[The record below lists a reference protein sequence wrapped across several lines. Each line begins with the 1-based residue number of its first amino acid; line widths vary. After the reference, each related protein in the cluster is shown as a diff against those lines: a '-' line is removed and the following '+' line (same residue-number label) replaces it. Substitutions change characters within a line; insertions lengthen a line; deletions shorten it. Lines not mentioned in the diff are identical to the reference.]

1 MTYRRAKGYS
11 IWCFETYPFA
21 VDNDSA
27 ARYTGNSANHI
38 SVPAASSTRSTF
50 MALLPHS
57 RASTGME
64 TPAGEIPLEL
74 TIVMPCLNEAET
86 LERCIRN
93 AQSFLE
99 SHGVSGEIV
108 VGDNGSTDGSQEIAC
123 RCGARV
129 VDVKLRGYGAAVYFA
144 SLAARGKYIIMGDSD
159 ESYDFINLMPFL
171 EKLRE
176 GCDLVMGNRFRGG
189 IKPGAMPWINR
200 HLGNPILT
208 GIGRLFF
215 HCPAKDFHCGLR
227 GFSANAFR
235 RMDLRTTGMEFASE
249 MVIKATLLKMK
260 VAEVPTTLS
269 PDGRSH
275 PPHLKP
281 WRDGWRHL
289 RFMLLYSP
297 NWLFFYPG
305 LVLMALGL
313 GVGAWLLPGPRP
325 VASVVLGVHSL
336 LYAAV
341 AVVVGFQAVLFSMLS
356 KIFAMNEGL
365 LPHSAALEKAFKYIT
380 LEVGLAVGSARARR
394 RLGGSRRGLGG
405 VGASRFRPPGRVAAC
420 CESPSPRQQH

>member
-1 MTYRRAKGYS
+1 
-11 IWCFETYPFA
+11 
-21 VDNDSA
+21 
-27 ARYTGNSANHI
+27 
-38 SVPAASSTRSTF
+38 
-50 MALLPHS
+50 
-57 RASTGME
+57 
-64 TPAGEIPLEL
+64 
-74 TIVMPCLNEAET
+74 
-86 LERCIRN
+86 
-93 AQSFLE
+93 
-99 SHGVSGEIV
+99 
-108 VGDNGSTDGSQEIAC
+108 
-123 RCGARV
+123 
-129 VDVKLRGYGAAVYFA
+129 
-144 SLAARGKYIIMGDSD
+144 
-159 ESYDFINLMPFL
+159 
-171 EKLRE
+171 
-176 GCDLVMGNRFRGG
+176 
-189 IKPGAMPWINR
+189 MPWMNR
-200 HLGNPILT
+200 YLGNPILT

-249 MVIKATLLKMK
+249 MVIKATLLKMN

-313 GVGAWLLPGPRP
+313 GLGAWLLPGPRL
-325 VASVVLGVHSL
+325 VASVELGVHSL

-380 LEVGLAVGSARARR
+380 LEVGLAVGSLVLIAGLAGAGVALAEWEQADFGPLDATSVLRIAIPSATALILGSQLILASFFLSVLGLRIR
-394 RLGGSRRGLGG
+394 RLED
-405 VGASRFRPPGRVAAC
+405 A
-420 CESPSPRQQH
+420 